1 MSRLS
6 GVTLGSSLGLSNAL
20 YDFSD
25 SSGLNHPIGIQGA
38 LFKAL
43 HSRRSI
49 RGALFEA
56 FYLKRSIRSA
66 PFKALQHA
74 VPHKTQRKFRFYFS
88 IFQSVY
94 QDDLRPALGKQDHGQ

>member
-38 LFKAL
+38 LFEAL
-43 HSRRSI
+43 YI
-49 RGALFEA
+49 
-56 FYLKRSIRSA
+56 KRSIRSA
-66 PFKALQHA
+66 PFKASQHA
-74 VPHKTQRKFRFYFS
+74 VPHKKQRKFRFYFS
-88 IFQSVY
+88 ILQLVY